1 MCVNFLYARR
11 KREGDTDRAL
21 AVMEKALEKKENEIP
36 DYLGLCGRIY
46 KDKYLNSDCKDTES
60 LKKAI
65 EWYRKGFDAQQ
76 SVYNGINL
84 ATLLTADGHRYLSII
99 YEMFLMILALR
110 DHQND

>member
-1 MCVNFLYARR
+1 
-11 KREGDTDRAL
+11 
-21 AVMEKALEKKENEIP
+21 MEKALERKENEIP

-46 KDKYLNSDCKDTES
+46 KDKYLNSDCKDTDS

-84 ATLLTADGHRYLSII
+84 ATLLTADGHRLVSLSNNS
-99 YEMFLMILALR
+99 YTFPHVFHLTFSQALR
-110 DHQND
+110 HTYDRI